1 MNRGTKQE
9 SIILE
14 QMIELVRKLTP
25 LEKVQLIEKIVP
37 DLETS
42 LEEMSAGRLSP
53 EHFGINGTKSRTRM
67 GSLRSVYGICA
78 DLGSAP
84 SAEEIDETRRE
95 VFENF
100 PREVF

>member
-9 SIILE
+9 IITLE
-14 QMIELVRKLTP
+14 KMIELVRKLTP

-42 LEEMSAGRLSP
+42 LEEVSTGRLSS
-53 EHFGINGTKSRTRM
+53 EHFGINGAKSRMRM

-78 DLGSAP
+78 DLGPAP